1 MTNRSKHLPYYVTI
15 IGLLSM
21 SVGFNLIQYEKIK
34 SLRQEKIMY
43 KMFFECLYLKLKT
56 LQNKNF
62 VYNNDTLGAKCIDWI
77 DLSRTSK

>member
-21 SVGFNLIQYEKIK
+21 SFGFNLIQYEEIK
-34 SLRQEKIMY
+34 LLRKEKIMY
-43 KMFFECLYLKLKT
+43 KVFFEYLYLKLET
-56 LQNKNF
+56 LQNRDF

-77 DLSRTSK
+77 NLNTTSK